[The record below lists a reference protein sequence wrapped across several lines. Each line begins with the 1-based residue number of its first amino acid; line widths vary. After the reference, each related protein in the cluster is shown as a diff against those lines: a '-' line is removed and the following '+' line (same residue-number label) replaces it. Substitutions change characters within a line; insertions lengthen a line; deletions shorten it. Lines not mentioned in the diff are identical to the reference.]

1 MKSQSLPPL
10 NQETVLTL
18 LGEDEGARK
27 KALDAALE
35 QIVPTARDFNLSVY
49 RADKDEWQNIIATL
63 HQSPMMSARRA
74 VVVEAIDKLKVS
86 EADALL
92 RYLENP
98 VPSSLLLIVGTK
110 LDGKRKYAKVLKKSG
125 PVLEF
130 GTPKPYQLP
139 QWLQDEARTQNID
152 IDHATASLIVDLVG
166 HQPDLLRSTLT
177 LLHTYV
183 GDDNRITQADVE
195 GLLANTR
202 EASVFELVDA
212 VSKRNLIA
220 SIRLL
225 RAALG
230 RGESPIAILSHLI
243 RHYRQLAKC
252 QALLQSNVPQGEWSK
267 HIGNLHPFVL
277 KKLQE
282 QARSVSPNI
291 VLGQLMTMYSYE
303 TELKRRYQES
313 DSIIEHII
321 TGLI

>member
-1 MKSQSLPPL
+1 MR
-10 NQETVLTL
+10 NGTHT

-110 LDGKRKYAKVLKKSG
+110 LDGKRKYAKALKKSG

-139 QWLQDEARTQNID
+139 QWLQGEAALKISTLITRQP
-152 IDHATASLIVDLVG
+152 ASLLTGWTPARPASLHADLTP
-166 HQPDLLRSTLT
+166 HTLEMMTEYYLRRR
-177 LLHTYV
+177 
-183 GDDNRITQADVE
+183 GA
-195 GLLANTR
+195 LANTR

-225 RAALG
+225 RAALS
-230 RGESPIAILSHLI
+230 RGESPS
-243 RHYRQLAKC
+243 
-252 QALLQSNVPQGEWSK
+252 QS
-267 HIGNLHPFVL
+267 
-277 KKLQE
+277 
-282 QARSVSPNI
+282 
-291 VLGQLMTMYSYE
+291 
-303 TELKRRYQES
+303 
-313 DSIIEHII
+313 
-321 TGLI
+321 